1 MCRGLSSTRR
11 CDRASSSIMR
21 HELAVRLLMK
31 AVQDEV
37 AVDGLVNDV
46 SIADEVIGFHLQQAT
61 EKLLK
66 LSWPNTA

>member
-1 MCRGLSSTRR
+1 
-11 CDRASSSIMR
+11 MR